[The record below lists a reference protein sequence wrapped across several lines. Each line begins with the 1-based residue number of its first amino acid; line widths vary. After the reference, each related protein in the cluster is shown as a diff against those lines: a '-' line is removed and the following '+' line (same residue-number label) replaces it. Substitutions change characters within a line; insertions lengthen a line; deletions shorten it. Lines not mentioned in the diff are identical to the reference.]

1 MARIKKPNKKL
12 LEKKLDT
19 EWSAY
24 VRNRDKTCRKCGG
37 NGSISAHH
45 AFGRR
50 HMGTRWDVLNGVGL
64 CYPCHIHWAHRDPSG
79 FSVWFERH
87 IGEADFNDLA
97 RKHTEIV
104 KYDADCLQTMLDWFY
119 KESK

>member
-1 MARIKKPNKKL
+1 MARVKKPNKKL
-12 LEKKLDT
+12 LEKKLDA

-24 VRNRDKTCRKCGG
+24 VRNRDKKCCKCGG
-37 NGSISAHH
+37 MGSVSAHH

-50 HMGTRWDVLNGVGL
+50 HHATRWDIDNGVGL

-79 FSVWFERH
+79 FSVWFCNHVGKDKFQRL
-87 IGEADFNDLA
+87 ADIHN
-97 RKHTEIV
+97 KVV